1 MGNACMFVHWVHTE
15 EFTLTLVS
23 GLGQQDSTV
32 KKKDWEA
39 YLILPIPLTTVSYSC
54 LAYRI

>member
-15 EFTLTLVS
+15 EFTFTLVS

-32 KKKDWEA
+32 KKKIGKPTWS
-39 YLILPIPLTTVSYSC
+39 YQIL
-54 LAYRI
+54 